1 MIVKDASFE
10 RVIKGL
16 GGGGG
21 WGRGR
26 GGRKRVVIF
35 FKNFISYILVTNS
48 QMFPLLLNMFYFI
61 YVFFFYKQN
70 TLMIKNFRIY
80 NYFQFFFL
88 QKIFYNFY
96 TKHVI

>member
-21 WGRGR
+21 WGR
-26 GGRKRVVIF
+26 GRKRVVIF

-48 QMFPLLLNMFYFI
+48 QMFPLLLNMFI
-61 YVFFFYKQN
+61 YVFFTNK
-70 TLMIKNFRIY
+70 TL
-80 NYFQFFFL
+80 
-88 QKIFYNFY
+88 
-96 TKHVI
+96 

>member
-35 FKNFISYILVTNS
+35 FKNFISYILVTNA

-61 YVFFFYKQN
+61 YVFFFTNK
-70 TLMIKNFRIY
+70 TL
-80 NYFQFFFL
+80 
-88 QKIFYNFY
+88 
-96 TKHVI
+96 

>member
-26 GGRKRVVIF
+26 WGRKRVVIF

-48 QMFPLLLNMFYFI
+48 QMFPLLLNMFI
-61 YVFFFYKQN
+61 YVFFFTNK
-70 TLMIKNFRIY
+70 TL
-80 NYFQFFFL
+80 
-88 QKIFYNFY
+88 
-96 TKHVI
+96 

>member
-26 GGRKRVVIF
+26 GLGRE
-35 FKNFISYILVTNS
+35 L
-48 QMFPLLLNMFYFI
+48 
-61 YVFFFYKQN
+61 
-70 TLMIKNFRIY
+70 
-80 NYFQFFFL
+80 
-88 QKIFYNFY
+88 
-96 TKHVI
+96 

>member
-26 GGRKRVVIF
+26 W
-35 FKNFISYILVTNS
+35 
-48 QMFPLLLNMFYFI
+48 
-61 YVFFFYKQN
+61 
-70 TLMIKNFRIY
+70 
-80 NYFQFFFL
+80 
-88 QKIFYNFY
+88 
-96 TKHVI
+96 

>member
-26 GGRKRVVIF
+26 GVRTELWYSSKTSF
-35 FKNFISYILVTNS
+35 LILVTNS
-48 QMFPLLLNMFYFI
+48 QMFPLLLNMFM
-61 YVFFFYKQN
+61 FFYKQN
-70 TLMIKNFRIY
+70 TLMDKNFRTY
-80 NYFQFFFL
+80 YYFLFFFI

-96 TKHVI
+96 KKHVI

>member
-26 GGRKRVVIF
+26 KRVVIYF
-35 FKNFISYILVTNS
+35 ENFISYILVTNL
-48 QMFPLLLNMFYFI
+48 QMFPLLLSMFI
-61 YVFFFYKQN
+61 DVFFYKQN
-70 TLMIKNFRIY
+70 TLMNKNFTIS
-80 NYFQFFFL
+80 NYFLFFFI
-88 QKIFYNFY
+88 KIFHNFY

>member
-10 RVIKGL
+10 RVMKGL
-16 GGGGG
+16 SGGGG

-48 QMFPLLLNMFYFI
+48 QMFPLLLNMFI
-61 YVFFFYKQN
+61 YVFFTNK
-70 TLMIKNFRIY
+70 TL
-80 NYFQFFFL
+80 
-88 QKIFYNFY
+88 
-96 TKHVI
+96 

>member
-26 GGRKRVVIF
+26 GVGRE
-35 FKNFISYILVTNS
+35 L
-48 QMFPLLLNMFYFI
+48 
-61 YVFFFYKQN
+61 
-70 TLMIKNFRIY
+70 
-80 NYFQFFFL
+80 
-88 QKIFYNFY
+88 
-96 TKHVI
+96 